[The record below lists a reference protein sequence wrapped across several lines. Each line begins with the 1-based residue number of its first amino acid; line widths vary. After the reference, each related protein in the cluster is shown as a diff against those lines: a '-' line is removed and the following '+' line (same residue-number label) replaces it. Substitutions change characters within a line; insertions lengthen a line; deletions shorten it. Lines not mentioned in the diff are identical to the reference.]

1 MPSAPGSRSLKLAGR
16 ILTPGGWREG
26 SLDLDGERL
35 GALREGSGSGSL
47 LVPGFIDLHVHGG
60 GGADVMDGPE
70 GTERVAAFHL
80 RHGTTS
86 LCPTTI
92 TRPVDELSAV
102 VKSCAGI
109 PDLPSRARLLGVHLE
124 GPFLNEERR
133 GAQPAFTRL
142 PDLELAASWLAAGPV
157 AVVTLAPELA
167 GADAL
172 IRQLRAAGVRV
183 SLGHSACTHAEAA
196 AAFAAGA
203 GGVTHLF
210 NAMSGLKHRAPGLA
224 AAALDPGL
232 PGAEE
237 RFHEVILDT
246 HHVDPALFRI
256 AHRAARLCLVTDAI
270 RAAGQGDGPSELGG
284 QAIHVSRGRALL
296 PDGTLAGSL
305 LTLDRAFGHA
315 IDAGLSVAEV
325 SQLLSE
331 NPARALGREDIGRL
345 APGAYADVV
354 ELDPDDLSLRR
365 VWRSG
370 VLVERD

>member
-1 MPSAPGSRSLKLAGR
+1 MRLSGR
-16 ILTPGGWREG
+16 ILTPEGWREG
-26 SLDLDGERL
+26 SLGLDGERL
-35 GALREGSGSGSL
+35 GSLREEAAPGGPL
-47 LVPGFIDLHVHGG
+47 LIPGFIDLHVHGG

-92 TRPVDELSAV
+92 TRPADELSEV
-102 VKSCAGI
+102 VRACAEI
-109 PDLPSRARLLGVHLE
+109 PDDPGRARLLGVHLE

-142 PDLELAASWLAAGPV
+142 PDAELAAEWLAAGPV
-157 AVVTLAPELA
+157 AVMTLAPELE

-183 SLGHSACTHAEAA
+183 SLGHSACSYAEAA
-196 AAFAAGA
+196 AGFAAGA
-203 GGVTHLF
+203 NGVTHLF
-210 NAMSGLKHRAPGLA
+210 NAMSGLHHRRPGLV

-232 PGAEE
+232 EGAEE
-237 RFHEVILDT
+237 RFHELILDT
-246 HHVDPALFRI
+246 HHVDPALFRL

-270 RAAGQGDGPSELGG
+270 RAAGQGEGPSELGG
-284 QAIHVSRGRALL
+284 QAIEVSGGKALL

-305 LTLDRAFGHA
+305 LTQDQAFA
-315 IDAGLSVAEV
+315 NAVDAGLSVSEV

-331 NPARALGREDIGRL
+331 NPARALSRDDIGRL
-345 APGAYADVV
+345 SPGAYADVV

-370 VLVERD
+370 VAL

>member
-1 MPSAPGSRSLKLAGR
+1 MRLSGR
-16 ILTPGGWREG
+16 ILTPEGWREG
-26 SLDLDGERL
+26 SLALDGERL
-35 GALREGSGSGSL
+35 GALREEGAPGGPL

-60 GGADVMDGPE
+60 DGADVMDGPE
-70 GTERVAAFHL
+70 GTARVAAFHL

-92 TRPVDELSAV
+92 TRPAQELTAV
-102 VKSCAGI
+102 VEACAQI
-109 PDLPSRARLLGVHLE
+109 PDDPSRARLLGVHLE

-142 PDLELAASWLAAGPV
+142 PDPELTAAWLAAGPV
-157 AVVTLAPELA
+157 AVVTLAPELE
-167 GADAL
+167 GAESL

-183 SLGHSACTHAEAA
+183 SLGHSACSYAQAA
-196 AAFAAGA
+196 AGFAAGA
-203 GGVTHLF
+203 SGVTHLF
-210 NAMSGLKHRAPGLA
+210 NAMSGLRHRRPGLA

-232 PGAEE
+232 EGAEE
-237 RFHEVILDT
+237 RFHELILDT

-270 RAAGQGDGPSELGG
+270 RAAGRGEGPSELGG
-284 QAIHVSRGRALL
+284 QAIEVKDGRAVL

-305 LTLDRAFGHA
+305 LTMDRAFGNA
-315 IDAGLSVAEV
+315 VDAGLSVAEV
-325 SQLLSE
+325 SELLSA
-331 NPARALGREDIGRL
+331 NPARALSRDDIGRL
-345 APGAYADVV
+345 VPGAYADVV

-370 VLVERD
+370 VSHPG